1 MAIPKSIVINDRF
14 IIKID
19 KYIRLINDKYK
30 LEKQGLSTDE
40 INNGELEIVD
50 DEEIEESDPD
60 SHVSDDDL
68 LENDDFIDPEK
79 NKLRLRD
86 KYMLENY
93 QKESNKVSLS
103 KEDLLEIKK

>member
-50 DEEIEESDPD
+50 D
-60 SHVSDDDL
+60 
-68 LENDDFIDPEK
+68 
-79 NKLRLRD
+79 
-86 KYMLENY
+86 
-93 QKESNKVSLS
+93 
-103 KEDLLEIKK
+103 